1 MASELAVT
9 VIRLGY
15 LVLLWLFVAAALG
28 VLRRD
33 VWGTVVTPR
42 GRGRH
47 GKKSAAPS
55 PSPKNDRDSGGIPRR
70 RSITGASSSPTQ
82 LIITEGALTG
92 TKMPL
97 GSAAI
102 VIGRSP
108 ACTLVVDDSYASS
121 QHARLYLAG
130 GSWHVEDMNSTN
142 GVFVDGERISSPRPV
157 GLGSQ
162 IRIAQTTLELTR

>member
-15 LVLLWLFVAAALG
+15 LLLLWLFVVAALG

-42 GRGRH
+42 GRGRR
-47 GKKSAAPS
+47 GAKRRRES
-55 PSPKNDRDSGGIPRR
+55 PSPKTERDSGGIPRR
-70 RSITGASSSPTQ
+70 RSITGSNTSPTQ
-82 LIITEGALTG
+82 LVITEGALIG
-92 TKMPL
+92 TTMPL
-97 GSAAI
+97 GSSAI

-121 QHARLYLAG
+121 QHARLYLFVFYF
-130 GSWHVEDMNSTN
+130 HVEDMNSTN

-157 GLGSQ
+157 GLGNQ
-162 IRIAQTTLELTR
+162 IRIGQTTLELTK